1 MKGHKHGGYGTYM
14 GFEKEPPQ
22 PHGPKQGGRHPL
34 MHSHS
39 ARPRRHVKVG
49 ARKRGGR

>member
-1 MKGHKHGGYGTYM
+1 MRTYM

-22 PHGPKQGGRHPL
+22 PHGPKVGGRRPL

-39 ARPRRHVKVG
+39 AHPKRHIRKG
-49 ARKRGGR
+49 GSRKRAM